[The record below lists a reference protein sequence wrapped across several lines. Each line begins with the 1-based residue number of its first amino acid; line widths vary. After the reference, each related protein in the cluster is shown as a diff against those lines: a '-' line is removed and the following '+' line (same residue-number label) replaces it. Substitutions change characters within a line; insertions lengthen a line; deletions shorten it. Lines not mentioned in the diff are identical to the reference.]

1 MAWIIFWIVVYL
13 ILILVLSLR
22 HVKTTDMESYLV
34 NNRKTKTFPLVATT
48 LATFVGGGTSMGL
61 MAMGYESGL
70 AAVGIGVAYV
80 IGFFILSRFA
90 AKMNETG
97 RRETLY
103 SFPQYLNNRYTNPD
117 DPKFA
122 RLFSSAVSGTNIF
135 IFFFLLSAQ
144 FVGMAALL
152 KFAFTI
158 DYIPAAIISCL
169 VVIGYT
175 AIAGMSG
182 VIITDM
188 IQFLIIIFM
197 IIAIF
202 IPGIYEDTEGL
213 TRLNEL
219 PANMLN
225 GTFYG
230 WAFLIALPL
239 FLSPSVLIRMDLWQ
253 RILAAKDGKTAKR
266 VSIISGL
273 GMLPFYIIFPL
284 VGMTLRIVL
293 GDTIEPNDVTYLFL
307 ERHSDIGLHFL
318 NAIDVTNVFM
328 KQHIAEFILGFVVVG
343 LMSALMSSGDSFL
356 NLVSISAVRDFA
368 GWRKKASLTDKKHVY
383 KQIRIATVIFGL
395 VALAMALVLPK
406 IVDLMVVG
414 IATIVIFVP
423 VTFLALIKDDV
434 YKYRMAAIYS
444 IISGFV
450 VNLFFFVWGTL
461 SPDQFQAKSS
471 FIPAFIVASLVLLVG
486 VKLAKTVLQN

>member
-1 MAWIIFWIVVYL
+1 MAWIIFWIAVYL
-13 ILILVLSLR
+13 VIILFLSLR
-22 HVKTTDMESYLV
+22 HVKAADIENYLV
-34 NNRKTKTFPLVATT
+34 NNRKTETFPLVATT

-61 MAMGYESGL
+61 MAMGYESGF

-80 IGFFILSRFA
+80 IGFFILSHFA

-97 RRETLY
+97 RRELIY
-103 SFPQYLNNRYTNPD
+103 SFPQYLNKKYTRSD

-122 RLFSSAVSGTNIF
+122 RLFSSAVSGTNVF
-135 IFFFLLSAQ
+135 IFFFLLAAQ

-158 DYIPAAIISCL
+158 DYIPAAIIACI

-175 AIAGMSG
+175 AIAGLSG

-188 IQFLIIIFM
+188 IQFIIIVFM

-202 IPGIYEDTEGL
+202 IPGIYSDSQGL
-213 TRLNEL
+213 SRLSEL

-284 VGMTLRIVL
+284 VGMTLRVIL
-293 GDTIEPNDVTYLFL
+293 GDTIHPNDVTYLFI
-307 ERHSDIGLHFL
+307 ERHSND
-318 NAIDVTNVFM
+318 
-328 KQHIAEFILGFVVVG
+328 FILGFAVVG

-368 GWRKKASLTDKKHVY
+368 GWRKKSFLQDKKHVY
-383 KQIRIATVIFGL
+383 RQIRIATVVFGL
-395 VALAMALVLPK
+395 TALAMALVLPK

-434 YKYRMAAIYS
+434 YKYRIAAIYS
-444 IISGFV
+444 IISGFT
-450 VNLFFFVWGTL
+450 VNLFFFVYGTVA
-461 SPDQFQAKSS
+461 PGQFQAKSS
-471 FIPAFIVASLVLLVG
+471 FIPAFIVASVVLLIG
-486 VKLAKTVLQN
+486 IKIKKSK

>member
-1 MAWIIFWIVVYL
+1 MAWIIFWIAVYL
-13 ILILVLSLR
+13 IVILFLSLR
-22 HVKTTDMESYLV
+22 HVKASDMENYLV

-80 IGFFILSRFA
+80 IGFFILSHFA
-90 AKMNETG
+90 PKMNEIG
-97 RRETLY
+97 RKETIY
-103 SFPQYLNNRYTNPD
+103 SFPQYLNKRYTSAE
-117 DPKFA
+117 DPEFA
-122 RLFSSAVSGTNIF
+122 KLFSSAVSGTNVF

-158 DYIPAAIISCL
+158 DYIPAAVISCF

-175 AIAGMSG
+175 ALAGLSG

-202 IPGIYEDTEGL
+202 IPGIYEDSEGL
-213 TRLNEL
+213 TRLGEL

-230 WAFLIALPL
+230 WSFLIALPL

-293 GDTIEPNDVTYLFL
+293 GDTVNPNDVTYLFL
-307 ERHSDIGLHFL
+307 ERHSNIGLQFL
-318 NAIDVTNVFM
+318 SAINVTNEFIVN
-328 KQHIAEFILGFVVVG
+328 HITEFILGFVVVG

-356 NLVSISAVRDFA
+356 NLISISAIRDFA
-368 GWRKKASLTDKKHVY
+368 GWRKKSSLSDKKHIY
-383 KQIRIATVIFGL
+383 KQIRIATIIFGL
-395 VALAMALVLPK
+395 IALAMALLLPK

-423 VTFLALIKDDV
+423 ATFLALIKDDV
-434 YKYRMAAIYS
+434 YKYRKAAIYS
-444 IISGFV
+444 IVSGFV
-450 VNLFFFVWGTL
+450 VNLFFFVWGTV
-461 SPDQFQAKSS
+461 SPSQFQAKSS
-471 FIPAFIVASLVLLVG
+471 FIPAFIVAVLALLIG
-486 VKLAKTVLQN
+486 IKIKKPK